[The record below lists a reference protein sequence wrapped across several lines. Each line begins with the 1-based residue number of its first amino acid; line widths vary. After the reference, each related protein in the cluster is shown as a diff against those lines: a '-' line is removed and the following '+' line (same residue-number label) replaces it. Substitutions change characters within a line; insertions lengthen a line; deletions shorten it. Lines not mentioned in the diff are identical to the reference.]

1 MTLVI
6 LSVANVVSVVEG
18 PLLGLNF
25 FRDRS
30 TTARS
35 AYAHDDSAIVI
46 PRRANAVSVVEGRP
60 HNV

>member
-1 MTLVI
+1 MTPVI
-6 LSVANVVSVVEG
+6 LSVANVVSAVEG
-18 PLLGLNF
+18 PLLGLSF

-35 AYAHDDSAIVI
+35 AYAHDDGAIVI
-46 PRRANAVSVVEGRP
+46 PRIANAVKAVGGRP